1 MRGTVLFVDLKSDS
15 GVAAGDDGKRY
26 GFSLQSCPAGAPPVG
41 ARVDFEIRENA
52 AADVYVLHTP
62 FAAKL
67 DWLFWFLFSWRGR
80 VSRDQMIAFF
90 ACAVLFLPIFAVCAT
105 WSGIPSFST
114 AGGVLATYVFLS
126 VAVKRRVGVLAG
138 FDGVFKRSDRFD
150 RGARF
155 EPAVHRDG
163 GRLRV
168 AGVYGAGGRVLRLP
182 VFRQRGGRRKRVWGA
197 TVFVPDGASEINFY
211 FP

>member
-90 ACAVLFLPIFAVCAT
+90 ACAVLFLPVFAVCAT

-126 VAVKRRVGVLAG
+126 VAVKRFHDSGASAFWLALTAFLSVLTVLIVARVLNLPFIGTA
-138 FDGVFKRSDRFD
+138 
-150 RGARF
+150 A
-155 EPAVHRDG
+155 
-163 GRLRV
+163 
-168 AGVYGAGGRVLRLP
+168 VYGLLAFTGLAAVFCVYLCFAKGAVGENAYGAQPYSCRTVRL
-182 VFRQRGGRRKRVWGA
+182 K
-197 TVFVPDGASEINFY
+197 
-211 FP
+211 